1 MRKKASFKTS
11 VSLALGACF
20 GLVPSLD
27 AADVNVVNMVN
38 SISGILGGNYSMDT
52 SGAFNGPANSGAGVP
67 WGSSTIAPIT
77 APGSTTPL
85 SITAPNAPFGNGTL
99 NNPYNTANNLYGNG
113 GLLNG
118 YIGTL
123 PSSLSGNPSTD
134 QLGIYSLSAVNSLVG
149 ILRANATGAYGAR
162 TAFGGVAAANNILDP
177 GTAIT
182 NNYFAISNQGAG
194 KTASVTG
201 NLNSSQIGS
210 TYTTST
216 VNALAGGV
224 YTNITQLTNAI
235 NTLSGDAQVTGSFAT
250 YSADLS
256 TALGDLSS
264 LGGQFV
270 NASSGLTSAIEGLN
284 SVLTSTSGATFF
296 STTTAGTGTTY
307 TLTTANALNT
317 LSAINQI
324 NKDISGGIA
333 TNASTINPN
342 YTTVMDVLKSDLA
355 NFQIIA
361 NGVLNTP
368 LTDVTNSNAASTAT
382 AAANLNAVLT
392 ALSNMHGSQTAEQ
405 VQAALQGLVNPNT
418 NYSTQKINNNE
429 PKGDGYQA
437 VYNAY
442 TAVAANL
449 SKLQSA
455 FGTSN
460 LGDTLIR
467 ALEVNQLL
475 STANSGVSGNTNLTN
490 AFSTANFTG
499 TIGTAGLGQL
509 FNAFN
514 NGSSSSYNTLSTLL
528 DKLASYLN
536 TNGVDTA
543 VSTTSDNV
551 KVNNTTSG
559 TTAYPL
565 TGPAATSTTTS
576 WITQRVANQSAYN
589 AAYNAALG
597 NLLGY
602 AMSYSKNS
610 TTLGGMLSS
619 SGLLSNILTQ
629 GINDAAANA
638 MYNTGAQNNANG
650 VADAINNQ
658 ALALNN
664 IKAFFNSEDLLNS
677 YVGAIT
683 QNYSKSPSSV
693 QQSQASALNYLYDA
707 LNASTAQNGLI
718 AQTKEAIANAL
729 NNNFLASNLPVAAL
743 NTINTMNTAMFVPS
757 ATKAQIA
764 QSLLTLNNN
773 VLNNFANT
781 QSAALSSLD
790 QSKLQSVFGAI
801 AEAQFIA
808 STINTINTAAA
819 GTTFNLADA
828 LASMAGTTKTAPD
841 TVAFGTLTGVDKLT
855 VQNGLVALMGVT
867 NASTVPTSASYNA
880 SPIGKLVAA
889 LQSGVGGQTIV
900 FDDAAATADAFKA
913 LITTAGSITSNMK
926 EVAQGLNV
934 NQIETLA
941 ASPSSATAIIGYLKE
956 LPTLSSELGAATG
969 VSARQNFLSGKLS
982 VSDLSSQIQA
992 LKAQIASY
1000 ENMEITPNGQAGLG
1014 IGLSSLL
1021 GSSISSVQN
1030 LGFADAAVNTLSTQL
1045 RGALP
1050 LLVNGTGASSSSFN
1064 ISAVQ
1069 GLVAD
1074 LNKAV
1079 GTLYSGTNGNLFFN
1093 NGNIQTTS
1101 NMNNYTVGVSPNT
1114 FGLGGGGGVSAN
1126 ASGGNELTNLNN
1138 LNTINS
1144 LLSGGILT
1152 SNAISASYTGAF
1164 GAQASANWGFAGNIA
1179 AGSNTYGSAS
1189 ATQAYTVLT
1198 SNYNAGTTL
1207 TSVVSALLPIGQQ
1220 LASGTISADTA
1231 KAEAITALTPLI
1243 STPATNAPN
1252 VWAAYSAVMG
1262 LGGGTNSVSGLNN
1275 LLSSKQDLSTASGI
1289 AQVLTDANSLIT
1301 ANSALVSQV
1310 GGLGASPKVLS
1321 VSNGPGNINTAANLN
1336 NAIAAATA
1344 LGNLL
1349 KQINPA
1355 DLLTPSRSN
1364 PLTGTSTA
1372 VTSAT
1377 TIINAINAYN
1387 HNVALLNN
1395 LTDGKGA
1402 SIAGDVIKYLQ
1413 GNSDYKTLTGN
1424 SVGTGAINNLQ
1435 NLLNRY
1441 EYLQGLQAKVDAA
1454 IANNPYALVM
1464 QENQVLKSNG
1474 YQAAAKAL
1482 VSNSTNIGLFNTATS
1497 SSLTPS
1503 ASTTLDLNNAA
1514 FTTLST
1520 TLGNDIANAQAW
1532 NSYFTNL
1539 NTSNSILSAPASG
1552 AGTQA
1557 AADLNNIAS
1566 SIYNLAGY
1574 FSPVSVS
1581 DNKVVTTNLSS
1592 NIGST
1597 LSAYSAINTAL
1608 GLLTT
1613 TAAPGLNITANVDLG
1628 NLTTEGTGSGFNTTA
1643 ADGATP
1649 ITNLTFLNVAQSIV
1663 NVSGMLTPASG
1674 QTNGIV
1680 SNQTAINSV
1689 TTVMGDTTGSA
1700 TTIQGSAGQLLS
1712 VFKQNTTNA
1721 YDMSNALPTTV
1732 NNVNTSG
1739 VNANTLSTVSDTSIA
1754 VVGGIVNALESSSTL
1769 SQYLANPSTFAA
1781 AATTTPALLNDLT
1794 TLLKPLVGDAN
1805 ATTLSSA
1812 AIGGQFLTN
1821 LNKLVGPGGA
1831 LQSLNAQF
1839 KAGVR
1844 AAVANFNS
1852 PDFSAN
1858 VNKMLQ
1864 NALDWNTNYANALRA
1879 VKATQALAT
1888 DAITSAATYNAI
1900 ASIVQNANT
1909 LFNDTAASGGA
1920 NSGALATATQALAQY
1935 ALDNSRSAS
1944 NPDTADIPASAA
1956 GATTLAGLM
1965 AYYVGQN
1972 TGFPASYLQALDV
1985 ATLFSLATPAQLA
1998 AAATQVLASSQF
2010 KNSTDMQTNLLNT
2023 TLANMLTQSQTY
2035 TNAATGQSGKSGLSS
2050 LLNSKTSIADVLQTA
2065 IANAA
2070 SMHNLKGVL
2079 NPSNGDGVS
2088 VSKGQL
2094 STASINT
2101 INRLLSA
2108 MKAANDSLP
2117 TINPDTVAG
2126 AEAKML
2132 LSMLTANNAA
2142 TSALGLLSSTGGATG
2157 DTAQTYLQNVTTV
2170 INDQAT
2176 FLSKQSSTV
2185 VQLLT
2190 GMTEA
2195 VAGSTTTDAQ
2205 AQSAFGALR
2214 AVYTQI
2220 ASPTINYDSA
2230 MRNLLGVITQ
2240 LQDLQQVLASEL
2252 AANQGQPGVNGASVE
2267 GLGPLKA
2274 IVLMPKD
2281 RLPVT
2286 QGSLTPQQVQAVTNL
2301 LGKVQTA
2308 LTYAKAAQLKM
2319 AQQLAQRNIVTT
2331 YNGAHLSPMR
2341 TSNSNGNMYG
2351 VNAQFGYKQFF
2362 GKKKRFGLRYYA
2374 SFSYQHGTFMDGSTD
2389 ELDNFVYGAGIDALY
2404 NFYESKDAK
2413 YTSGIFAGFMLAGS
2427 SWLVKGASS
2436 YISSMNYIKSQG
2448 GSAQMNTSYFQ
2459 VPLNIGFR
2467 TNINKHNG
2475 FEIGLRIPLAVNYYF
2490 KSDLNGLRD
2499 TVAYKRNVSVFF
2511 NYVYN
2516 F

>member
-20 GLVPSLD
+20 GVVPSLD

-38 SISGILGGNYSMDT
+38 SISGILGGNYSMNT
-52 SGAFNGPANSGAGVP
+52 SGAFNGPTGSGAGVP
-67 WGSSTIAPIT
+67 WGNSTIAPIT

-85 SITAPNAPFGNGTL
+85 GIAAPNAPFGNGTL
-99 NNPYNTANNLYGNG
+99 NNPYNTANNLYGSS

-123 PSSLSGNPSTD
+123 PSSLSGNPGTD
-134 QLGIYSLSAVNSLVG
+134 QLGIYNLSAVNGLVG

-162 TAFGGVAAANNILDP
+162 TAFGGVNTNNNILDP
-177 GTAIT
+177 GTGIT
-182 NNYFAISNQGAG
+182 DNYFSIARSTGQAA
-194 KTASVTG
+194 KVTG
-201 NLNSSQIGS
+201 NLTPSQVGAS
-210 TYTTST
+210 YTTDQ
-216 VNALAGGV
+216 VNTLAGGV
-224 YTNITQLTNAI
+224 YTNITQLTSSI
-235 NTLSGDAQVTGSFAT
+235 NTLSYDLNTAGSFAT

-270 NASSGLTSAIEGLN
+270 NPASGLADAINGLN
-284 SVLTSTSGATFF
+284 GVITGATGTSFF
-296 STTTAGTGTTY
+296 TAAPMTGVAGATTY
-307 TLTTANALNT
+307 TLTNANALNT

-392 ALSNMHGSQTAEQ
+392 TLSSMRGAQSAAQ
-405 VQAALQGLVNPNT
+405 VKAALQGLVNPNT
-418 NYSTQKINNNE
+418 VYTTQTLNNNI
-429 PKGDGYQA
+429 PHGDGYEV

-475 STANSGVSGNTNLTN
+475 STANSGVSGNTNL
-490 AFSTANFTG
+490 STAFNTASYSG
-499 TIGTAGLGQL
+499 IGAAGLGQL

-576 WITQRVANQSAYN
+576 WITQRVVNQSAYN
-589 AAYNAALG
+589 AAYNTALG
-597 NLLGY
+597 KLLGY

-619 SGLLSNILTQ
+619 SSLLGNVLTQ
-629 GINDAAANA
+629 GINNAAANV
-638 MYNTGAQNNANG
+638 MYNSGALNS
-650 VADAINNQ
+650 ADNDADSINNQ

-664 IKAFFNSEDLLNS
+664 IKAFFNSEDLLNN

-683 QNYSKSPSSV
+683 QNYSRSPSGV
-693 QQSQASALNYLYDA
+693 QQSQASALDYLYKA
-707 LNASTAQNGLI
+707 LNASAAQNGLI

-729 NNNFLASNLPVAAL
+729 NNNFLATNLPKSAL
-743 NTINTMNTAMFVPS
+743 QTINGMSPSLVEPS

-764 QSLLTLNNN
+764 NSLLSLSDVLANFTATENAAAIGRLTIATLPS
-773 VLNNFANT
+773 VFNT
-781 QSAALSSLD
+781 ISNA
-790 QSKLQSVFGAI
+790 QSVATQI
-801 AEAQFIA
+801 QMIESA
-808 STINTINTAAA
+808 TA
-819 GTTFNLADA
+819 GTTFNL
-828 LASMAGTTKTAPD
+828 TN
-841 TVAFGTLTGVDKLT
+841 V
-855 VQNGLVALMGVT
+855 LVALIGNATVAVDINTAVGTTLDTISPTAKALVT
-867 NASTVPTSASYNA
+867 TLLGNLTGAAATTPTDAGTYNA
-880 SPIGKLVAA
+880 SAIGQLVAA
-889 LQSGVGGQTIV
+889 LASGVGGQTIA
-900 FDDAAATADAFKA
+900 FNNTATD
-913 LITTAGSITSNMK
+913 TTAVNALLETLNGIQSNMK
-926 EVAQGLNV
+926 TVDHGLNV
-934 NQIETLA
+934 TTLTA
-941 ASPSSATAIIGYLKE
+941 PGQATAVLGYLKE
-956 LPTLSSELGAATG
+956 LSPLAQEIGAATG

-1000 ENMEITPNGQAGLG
+1000 ENMGVTTGGTAGLG

-1030 LGFADAAVNTLSTQL
+1030 LGFANAAVNTLTAQL
-1045 RGALP
+1045 QGALP
-1050 LLVNGTGASSSSFN
+1050 LLLNGTGASSSSFN
-1064 ISAVQ
+1064 ISTLQ

-1079 GTLYSGTNGNLFFN
+1079 STLYSGTNGAIFFN

-1101 NMNNYTVGVSPNT
+1101 NMNNYSVNVSPNT

-1126 ASGGNELTNLNN
+1126 ANGGNELTNLNN

-1152 SNAISASYTGAF
+1152 SNAISTSYTGAF
-1164 GAQASANWGFAGNIA
+1164 GNQTTGNQGFAGDIV
-1179 AGSNTYGSAS
+1179 T
-1189 ATQAYTVLT
+1189 T
-1198 SNYNAGTTL
+1198 SNAAYNSMSPYSALTNSTYYNTGTTL
-1207 TSVVSALLPIGQQ
+1207 VSVVNALLPIGQQ
-1220 LASGTISADTA
+1220 LASGTITIDTA
-1231 KAEAITALTPLI
+1231 NSEATKALTPLI
-1243 STPATNAPN
+1243 STPETNAPY
-1252 VWAAYSAVMG
+1252 VWAAYRAVMG
-1262 LGGGTNSVSGLNN
+1262 LGAGASTTSSSSPNLVSSLNN
-1275 LLSSKQDLSTASGI
+1275 LLTNKQDLSTASGV
-1289 AQVLTDANSLIT
+1289 AQVLTDANTLIT
-1301 ANSALVSQV
+1301 ANTALIPNV
-1310 GGLGASPKVLS
+1310 GGLGSSKVLVVGSGS
-1321 VSNGPGNINTAANLN
+1321 VANTATNLN

-1355 DLLTPSRSN
+1355 DLFN
-1364 PLTGTSTA
+1364 PISKSSTA

-1395 LTDGKGA
+1395 LTDGKGV
-1402 SIAGDVIKYLQ
+1402 SIAADVIKYLQ

-1424 SVGTGAINNLQ
+1424 SVGTDAINNLQ

-1454 IANNPYALVM
+1454 IANNPYALIM
-1464 QENQVLKSNG
+1464 QQNQVLKSNG
-1474 YQAAAKAL
+1474 YQAAAQAL
-1482 VSNSTNIGLFNTATS
+1482 VSTASRDTGLFNIATS

-1503 ASTTLDLNNAA
+1503 ASTTLDLNNSA
-1514 FTTLST
+1514 FTNLST
-1520 TLGNDIANAQAW
+1520 TVSNDITNAQTW

-1557 AADLNNIAS
+1557 ATDLNNIAS

-1574 FSPVSVS
+1574 FSPAEVS

-1592 NIGST
+1592 NVS
-1597 LSAYSAINTAL
+1597 SAL
-1608 GLLTT
+1608 GAYNAISTAVGGLTT
-1613 TAAPGLNITANVDLG
+1613 TATGLNLSANLTLG
-1628 NLTTEGTGSGFNTTA
+1628 NLTATGSGNGFNTTA
-1643 ADGATP
+1643 ATGAVN
-1649 ITNLTFLNVAQSIV
+1649 TNDVTFLQVAQGIV
-1663 NVSGMLTPASG
+1663 GLSGMLTPVAG

-1680 SNQTAINSV
+1680 GNQDAITAVND
-1689 TTVMGDTTGSA
+1689 VMGDSTGTSS
-1700 TTIQGSAGQLLS
+1700 TIQGTAGQLAA
-1712 VFKQNTTNA
+1712 VFT
-1721 YDMSNALPTTV
+1721 DMSNAISATNTTHPDAAYTMITETTV
-1732 NNVNTSG
+1732 AAVNDI
-1739 VNANTLSTVSDTSIA
+1739 VSAIEA
-1754 VVGGIVNALESSSTL
+1754 SSSL
-1769 SQYLANPSTFAA
+1769 KGYLANPSGFNA
-1781 AATTTPALLNDLT
+1781 AATANSALLTDLKNALEGT
-1794 TLLKPLVGDAN
+1794 VGTAN
-1805 ATTLSSA
+1805 ATLTA
-1812 AIGGQFLTN
+1812 TTGQTFFTN
-1821 LNKLVGPGGA
+1821 LNKFVGPNGA
-1831 LQSLNAQF
+1831 LQLLNAGF
-1839 KAGVR
+1839 KPSVR
-1844 AAVANFNS
+1844 AAVSSFGS
-1852 PDFSAN
+1852 PGFSAN
-1858 VNKMLQ
+1858 VSKMLQ
-1864 NALDWNTNYANALRA
+1864 NALDWSTDYSNALRA
-1879 VKATQALAT
+1879 VKATGTLGGSTTAT
-1888 DAITSAATYNAI
+1888 TDVAITNAATYNAI

-1909 LFNDTAASGGA
+1909 LFNKTAASGGSD
-1920 NSGALATATQALAQY
+1920 SGALATTTQALAQY
-1935 ALDNSRSAS
+1935 ALDKSTNSST
-1944 NPDTADIPASAA
+1944 PDIAPIPGTANAA
-1956 GATTLAGLM
+1956 TNLAGLM
-1965 AYYVGQN
+1965 AFYVGQN
-1972 TGFPASYLQALDV
+1972 MGLSA
-1985 ATLFSLATPAQLA
+1985 ATLSSLNVAKLMSMATPAQLV
-1998 AAATQVLASSQF
+1998 AAATQVLADTTNFSS
-2010 KNSTDMQTNLLNT
+2010 TMQANLLNT
-2023 TLANMLTQSQTY
+2023 TLANMLAQAQTY
-2035 TNAATGQSGKSGLSS
+2035 TNAATGESGKSGLSG
-2050 LLNSKTSIADVLQTA
+2050 LLNSKTSIADVLQVA
-2065 IANAA
+2065 INNAA
-2070 SMHNLKGVL
+2070 SMHNLKGML
-2079 NPSNGDGVS
+2079 NPASNVS

-2094 STASINT
+2094 STTSINT
-2101 INRLLSA
+2101 INGLLSA
-2108 MKAANDSLP
+2108 MKSANSSLP
-2117 TINPDTVAG
+2117 TINPSTPVG

-2132 LSMLTANNAA
+2132 LGMLAANDSA
-2142 TSALGLLSSTGGATG
+2142 TSALGLLSTTGGATS

-2195 VAGSTTTDAQ
+2195 VAGSTTTDTQ
-2205 AQSAFGALR
+2205 AQNAFGALR